1 MTPLLPI
8 GLHDSIGTEA
18 YWLNR
23 LKQTCLQCM
32 YGFGY
37 DLVEPTPLEQE
48 DKTQPATG
56 ESRFRVHDPSTDAP
70 LVLRSD
76 ITPQIARIAKQH
88 YAGQGYPIRLGYVG
102 QVFRMRASQ
111 MKPER
116 QSTQVGA
123 EFYGDQNT
131 VSPQGLLEVLRLLF
145 WLMRT
150 LSVGP
155 CVLDL
160 SHAGLAHRIM
170 DLAGL
175 SPEQRR
181 ALAVKQKPDGMTPE
195 GAAFIEP
202 LLQYTGPK
210 ADALAGVYPESLDAE
225 IRQMLALRDR
235 IGALCPDV
243 RVSIDWVDARY
254 LSYHQGIGFHLF
266 ALGQDIGRGGL
277 YTSHGLHGVGF
288 SFYLDPLVRH
298 AVLHHALPP
307 QVRLAITADDDTIGQ
322 TLAAGQRIVWGGAS

>member
-18 YWLNR
+18 YWLNH
-23 LKQTCLQCM
+23 LKQTCLRLM

-37 DLVEPTPLEQE
+37 DLVEPTPLEHE
-48 DKTQPATG
+48 DKTLPPTG
-56 ESRFRVHDPSTDAP
+56 ESRFRVHDPSSDAP
-70 LVLRSD
+70 LILRSD

-88 YAGQGYPIRLGYVG
+88 YGGEPRPVRLGYVG

-123 EFYGDQNT
+123 EFYAEKT
-131 VSPQGLLEVLRLLF
+131 VVRHQGLLEILRLMF

-160 SHAGLAHRIM
+160 SDTKLAGRIM
-170 DLAGL
+170 NLAGL
-175 SPEQRR
+175 SPEQSR
-181 ALAVKQKPDGMTPE
+181 AVAVKQKPEGMTP
-195 GAAFIEP
+195 AAAALIEP
-202 LLQYTGPK
+202 LLQWTGSK
-210 ADALAGVYPESLDAE
+210 AEGLIGVYPEAIDQE
-225 IRQMLALRDR
+225 IRKNLTLRDE
-235 IGALCPDV
+235 IQALCPDV
-243 RVSIDWVDARY
+243 RVSIDWVDGRY
-254 LSYHQGIGFHLF
+254 LSYHEGICFHLF

-277 YTSHGLHGVGF
+277 YTSQGLDGVGF

-298 AVLHHALPP
+298 AVLNHSLPGCIALS
-307 QVRLAITADDDTIGQ
+307 QSADDVAIAQILGQ
-322 TLAAGQRIVWGGAS
+322 GKRIIWE

>member
-8 GLHDSIGTEA
+8 GLHDSLGTEA

-23 LKQTCLQCM
+23 LKQTCLQTM

-48 DKTQPATG
+48 DKTQPPTG
-56 ESRFRVHDPSTDAP
+56 ESRFRVHDPSTEAP

-123 EFYGDQNT
+123 EFYADQNT
-131 VSPQGLLEVLRLLF
+131 VSQQGLLEVLRLLF

-160 SHAGLAHRIM
+160 SHAGLARRIM

-175 SPEQRR
+175 SPEQRC
-181 ALAVKQKPDGMTPE
+181 ALAVKQKPEGMTPE
-195 GAAFIEP
+195 GAALIEP

-210 ADALAGVYPESLDAE
+210 ASGLVGIYPESLDAD
-225 IRQMLALRDR
+225 ILQMLALQAQ
-235 IGALCPDV
+235 ISALCPHV
-243 RVSIDWVDARY
+243 RVSIDWVDGRY

-266 ALGQDIGRGGL
+266 ALGEDIGRGGL
-277 YTSHGLHGVGF
+277 YTSQGLHGVGF

-307 QVRLAITADDDTIGQ
+307 EIRLSPTADDHTIAHA
-322 TLAAGQRIVWGGAS
+322 LAKGQRIVWACS

>member
-1 MTPLLPI
+1 MNTPLLPI

-23 LKQTCLQCM
+23 LKQTCLQTL

-48 DKTQPATG
+48 EKNLPPRG

-88 YAGQGYPIRLGYVG
+88 YGHQAPPVRLGYVG

-123 EFYGDQNT
+123 EFYADKDT
-131 VSPQGLLEVLRLLF
+131 VAHQGLLEILRLLF

-160 SHAGLAHRIM
+160 SDAGLASRIM

-175 SPEQRR
+175 SPDQRR
-181 ALAVKQKPDGMTPE
+181 AVAVKQKPEGLTPE
-195 GAAFIEP
+195 GAALIEP

-210 ADALAGVYPESLDAE
+210 AEGLVGLYPQSLDDD
-225 IRQMLALRDR
+225 IRQVLALRDR

-243 RVSIDWVDARY
+243 RVSIDWVDGRY

-266 ALGQDIGRGGL
+266 ALGQDIGRGGI

-307 QVRLAITADDDTIGQ
+307 EISLSPTSDDAAIARALGD
-322 TLAAGQRIVWGGAS
+322 GQRIVWR